1 MILLVFS
8 RLKLSVCSSSH
19 QLWNFLL
26 QKSHYL
32 RLEIEYFSY
41 LQDKSL
47 TFFSYIT
54 VCSTCILCIV
64 FYAAEVL
71 SV

>member
-19 QLWNFLL
+19 HYGIFCY
-26 QKSHYL
+26 KSHYL
-32 RLEIEYFSY
+32 RLDIEYFSY